1 MSSKRVANE
10 WSDGAQE
17 QVSNESSITNERRT
31 RSERAPNLQR
41 ISGEREAHKQRT
53 SFERVPNE
61 LRMSSKCVANKW
73 SDGAQEQV
81 SNESSITKLS
91 LPQTVLESLPV
102 LVFEE
107 YSSWYHK
114 QLNQVYAKTGLHL
127 EGHAALK
134 RVHIMYGNEVQLYCA
149 RDLKHC
155 IHYGVDAARLTQFI
169 NEAQGIPGVQVI
181 LYERNK
187 SYMDPEDD
195 FLHIINPNM
204 P

>member
-1 MSSKRVANE
+1 M
-10 WSDGAQE
+10 
-17 QVSNESSITNERRT
+17 
-31 RSERAPNLQR
+31 
-41 ISGEREAHKQRT
+41 
-53 SFERVPNE
+53 
-61 LRMSSKCVANKW
+61 
-73 SDGAQEQV
+73 
-81 SNESSITKLS
+81 
-91 LPQTVLESLPV
+91 

-195 FLHIINPNM
+195 FLHVINPNT
-204 P
+204 PEFNTVEHLYRRLDLKEKGSPLLDEKKVERNWRNNFQVSFGFSGQNQRRYTEADKLC